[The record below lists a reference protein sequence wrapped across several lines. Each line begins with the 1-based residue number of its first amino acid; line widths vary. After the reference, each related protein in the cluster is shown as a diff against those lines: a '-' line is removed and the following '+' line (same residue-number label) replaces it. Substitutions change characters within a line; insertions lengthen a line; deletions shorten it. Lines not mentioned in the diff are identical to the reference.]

1 MLGDTLESGDALVAM
16 FALESLIVASVP
28 LLLAPLG
35 TLGTMLGVLGS
46 FLGSPGTQKRENRE
60 HERAGGNREG
70 SARATGRVATLATVA
85 LET

>member
-1 MLGDTLESGDALVAM
+1 M

-46 FLGSPGTQKRENRE
+46 FLGSPGTQKREIASTSE
-60 HERAGGNREG
+60 PAAI
-70 SARATGRVATLATVA
+70 ARALRAQPDGWRHSTVA